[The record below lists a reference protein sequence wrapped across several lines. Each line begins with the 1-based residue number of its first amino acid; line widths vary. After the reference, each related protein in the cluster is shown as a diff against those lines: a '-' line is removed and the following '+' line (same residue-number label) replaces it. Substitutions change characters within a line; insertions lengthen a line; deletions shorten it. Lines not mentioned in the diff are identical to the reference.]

1 MYTFIKT
8 NTNLT
13 ILYHYI
19 FHMLFTFELVNK
31 PNFIEKEV
39 YFINSGYED
48 FSLLKS
54 NKEIKKYLE
63 ESYEEEK

>member
-1 MYTFIKT
+1 
-8 NTNLT
+8 
-13 ILYHYI
+13 
-19 FHMLFTFELVNK
+19 MLFTFELVNK
-31 PNFIEKEV
+31 PNFFEKEV

-63 ESYEEEK
+63 ESLEEEK

>member
-1 MYTFIKT
+1 MVFKYDATMMHTFIKT
-8 NTNLT
+8 NKNLT
-13 ILYHYI
+13 VLYYYIL
-19 FHMLFTFELVNK
+19 HMLFTFELVNK

-54 NKEIKKYLE
+54 NKEM
-63 ESYEEEK
+63 

>member
-1 MYTFIKT
+1 MHTFIKT
-8 NTNLT
+8 NKNLT
-13 ILYHYI
+13 VLYYYI

-54 NKEIKKYLE
+54 NKEM
-63 ESYEEEK
+63 